1 MEAIPTPIPRLA
13 RWRTWGRRLAVALAS
28 WRKLALTIAAFVLV
42 PAFPQMRAAIP
53 IEQTS
58 VLLVMAIA
66 VYAIVGW
73 IRGGSVRL
81 ALVWVALAIL
91 FFVATDIPVIGS
103 YGLLAHGWILVV
115 PASFGLVSIV
125 VAGETFFTRA
135 LSALAISFA
144 LAFGVVLVSPGGMD
158 RASSAMTTELNRR
171 VADSNAQIREAAKQ
185 PEWKQLFQ
193 QNPKMD
199 IVAMEQ
205 EQLAAISKW
214 SAILV
219 PAFAALES
227 LAALA
232 LGWSVYHKMNSAPL
246 GPRLGKLQDFK
257 FNDQLV
263 WGVAVGASIFL
274 LKAFADGRNA
284 GLNLLVFF
292 GFLYLLRGTG
302 IIAWMVH
309 GRFNR
314 VMLVLAG
321 VFAPWLMAP
330 VALMLGLGDTWL
342 DWRSRMQPKPL
353 T

>member
-1 MEAIPTPIPRLA
+1 MSNPAAPDQGRG
-13 RWRTWGRRLAVALAS
+13 RWRRLTDALVSWRRLT
-28 WRKLALTIAAFVLV
+28 LTIAAFIIF
-42 PAFPQMRAAIP
+42 PAFPQVRAAIP
-53 IEQTS
+53 IEQTALMLAT
-58 VLLVMAIA
+58 VIA
-66 VYAIVGW
+66 VYAVVGW
-73 IRGGSVRL
+73 VRGGRLQL
-81 ALVWVALAIL
+81 ALLWIAIAGV
-91 FFVATDIPVIGS
+91 FFLGADIPVTSS
-103 YGLLAHGWILVV
+103 YGWLARGWILLV

-125 VAGETFFTRA
+125 VANETFFTRA

-158 RASSAMTTELNRR
+158 RASSAMTTELKRR
-171 VADSNAQIREAAKQ
+171 VGESNAQIREAAKQ

-193 QNPKMD
+193 QNPSMD
-199 IVAMEQ
+199 VVAMEE

-214 SAILV
+214 SVILV

-227 LAALA
+227 IAALA
-232 LGWSVYHKMNSAPL
+232 LGWAVYHKMNGAPL
-246 GPRLGKLQDFK
+246 GPALGKFRDFR

-292 GFLYLLRGTG
+292 GFLYALRGTG
-302 IIAWMVH
+302 ILAWMVR

-314 VMLVLAG
+314 VMLVLASL
-321 VFAPWLMAP
+321 FAWWLIGP
-330 VALMLGLGDTWL
+330 IALMLGLGDTWL
-342 DWRSRMQPKPL
+342 DWRSRMQAKPL

>member
-1 MEAIPTPIPRLA
+1 MGDPAAPVQSRA
-13 RWRTWGRRLAVALAS
+13 RWRRLTDALVSWRRLT
-28 WRKLALTIAAFVLV
+28 LTIAAFLIF
-42 PAFPQMRAAIP
+42 PAFPQVRVAIP
-53 IEQTS
+53 VEQTA
-58 VLLVMAIA
+58 LMLVTAIA

-73 IRGGSVRL
+73 VRGGRL
-81 ALVWVALAIL
+81 QLAIL
-91 FFVATDIPVIGS
+91 WIAIAGVFFLGAAFPATGS
-103 YGLLAHGWILVV
+103 YAWLARGWIVLV
-115 PASFGLVSIV
+115 PASFGIVSIV
-125 VAGETFFTRA
+125 VVGETFFNRA

-144 LAFGVVLVSPGGMD
+144 LAFGVVLVSAGGMD

-171 VADSNAQIREAAKQ
+171 VAESNAQIREAAKQ
-185 PEWKQLFQ
+185 PEWKSLFQ
-193 QNPKMD
+193 QNPGMD
-199 IVAMEQ
+199 VVAMEQ

-214 SAILV
+214 SVILA

-227 LAALA
+227 IAALA
-232 LGWSVYHKMNSAPL
+232 LGWAIYHKMNTAPL
-246 GPRLGKLQDFK
+246 GPSLGKIRDFK

-274 LKAFADGRNA
+274 LKAFADGKDA

-292 GFLYLLRGTG
+292 GFLYLLRGIG
-302 IIAWMVH
+302 ILAWMVH
-309 GRFNR
+309 GRANR

-321 VFAPWLMAP
+321 VFAWPVMAA